1 MKRGLS
7 TTTPTAAEAARIV
20 ACKEGLCVA
29 CVIWGEMPGVPWN
42 FMVHPGCDYHHLLSG
57 GRRRGHMFGVG
68 LCGWHHRGLVG
79 FGCTHEEMR
88 AHYGPSLAEGS
99 KPFHATFGSDD
110 QLIARQDQMLGLG
123 VAA

>member
-29 CVIWGEMPGVPWN
+29 CVIWSEMPESPWN
-42 FMVHPGCDYHHLLSG
+42 LMVYPGCDYHHLLSG

-68 LCGWHHRGLVG
+68 LCPWHHRGLVG
-79 FGCTHEEMR
+79 FGCTHDEMR
-88 AHYGPSLAEGS
+88 SHYGPSLAEGS
-99 KPFHATFGSDD
+99 KPFHAMFGSDED
-110 QLIARQDQMLGLG
+110 LIARQDQMLGLG